1 MTNILITIIMLGE
14 IYYWAYWI
22 PKNWRSNNECVNLV
36 DAISALLKG
45 D

>member
-1 MTNILITIIMLGE
+1 MTNILFSIIAIVE
-14 IYYWAYWI
+14 IYYWVYWI

-36 DAISALLKG
+36 DAINALLKG